1 MSKLRDDFIM
11 KLRARGSA
19 QRTIDNYLSIMKDVT
34 HHFKQSPL
42 ELTEEQICS
51 YLSSLITER
60 KNEPATVNLKIAALK
75 TFYSLMLPDST
86 FMNSFKRLKVSFKIP
101 SILSKK
107 EIETL
112 IDAAKSIKSKAIV
125 MLLYSAGLRLAECAH
140 LKPVHIE
147 SNAMRIR
154 VEQGKGSADR
164 YTILS
169 QRTLE
174 VLRNYWKTVRPD
186 EWLFPGRNGKHL
198 HIRSIEKIVTT
209 AAANAHLNKRVHPHT
224 LRHCFAT
231 HLLEAGVALP
241 VIQKLLGHVSIKTTM
256 RYLHVSHTIL
266 SRVKS
271 PLDIEINC
279 SEVDNAEIKL

>member
-1 MSKLRDDFIM
+1 MSKLRDAFIV
-11 KLRARGSA
+11 KLHARGRA
-19 QRTIDNYLSIMKDVT
+19 QRTINSYLSTMKEVT

-42 ELTEEQICS
+42 ELTEDQIYS
-51 YLSSLITER
+51 YVSSLTTE
-60 KNEPATVNLKIAALK
+60 KGNEPATVNQKIAALK
-75 TFYSLMLPDST
+75 IFYSLMLPESKI
-86 FMNSFKRLKVSFKIP
+86 MNSFKRLKVPFKIP

-112 IDAAKSIKSKAIV
+112 IDAAKSIKSKAIIMV
-125 MLLYSAGLRLAECAH
+125 LYSAGLRLEECAH

-174 VLRNYWKTVRPD
+174 VLRNYWKIVRPD

-209 AAANAHLNKRVHPHT
+209 AAAKACPGKRVHPHT

-256 RYLHVSHTIL
+256 RYVHVSHTIL

-271 PLDIEINC
+271 SLDIEINC
-279 SEVDNAEIKL
+279 KEVDNAKIKI